1 MKLIKYFLVLVI
13 SSLIF
18 STLALSVQA
27 QTPTPL
33 NFKPEISIPNSDF
46 DKTKSID
53 VGAYTETKKDGIV
66 IGKMSSDLLSKYIK
80 ALYDYGLAIVGILAT
95 VVLMGGGLL
104 WLTSRG
110 DSGQVTKAKEMIIGS
125 ITGMVIL
132 FSAWIIL
139 NTVNPALLEFK
150 KIETVV
156 VAKMEFGCCD
166 KAKESG
172 KAEMTY
178 KKYCSGN
185 LYTNKRLTERN
196 KCEEE
201 GCCIITG
208 KGKEKA
214 DFCGI
219 TTDIDCKAMAK
230 QQALMTNNQYTYT
243 IESNTC
249 AISPKCDES
258 ITASCIGVKNAT
270 PGPTKLFD
278 TDYTGQTYNIPY
290 RPFWCYNEKFYLDNY
305 AKVGEPCGNDPNS
318 KCQSGS
324 NAYRCAG
331 DLSFLNARIC
341 GGLDA
346 CCKFNDNGTMKYQS
360 WTN

>member
-53 VGAYTETKKDGIV
+53 VGAYTETKKDGVI

-178 KKYCSGN
+178 KKYCSGT
-185 LYTNKRLTERN
+185 LYADRRLTEDN

-201 GCCIITG
+201 GCCIIMREG
-208 KGKEKA
+208 NEKA
-214 DFCGI
+214 DFCG
-219 TTDIDCKAMAK
+219 TTTGSECKAIAK
-230 QQALMTNNQYTYT
+230 DQDYNTNGKLTYT
-243 IESNTC
+243 INSNDCTNLPQC
-249 AISPKCDES
+249 EKWGKDLYSGIVNCE
-258 ITASCIGVKNAT
+258 GVKDGTREYSGLIGSQNAN
-270 PGPTKLFD
+270 KS
-278 TDYTGQTYNIPY
+278 YY
-290 RPFWCYNEKFYLDNY
+290 CYNERFYLDFG
-305 AKVGEPCGNDPNS
+305 KIGEPCGNNQYS
-318 KCQSGS
+318 KCDERQLCSRDLFLFNGRRCETGLYCCNFNINGKIMSG
-324 NAYRCAG
+324 
-331 DLSFLNARIC
+331 I
-341 GGLDA
+341 
-346 CCKFNDNGTMKYQS
+346 
-360 WTN
+360 